1 MFLIVGSM
9 CIENNVTIKHETNA
23 LRNNIQF
30 KYSKM
35 FEGALSSQS
44 SVIFLY

>member
-1 MFLIVGSM
+1 MFSIVGSM
-9 CIENNVTIKHETNA
+9 CIENNFIINHETNA
-23 LRNNIQF
+23 LRNNIEY

-35 FEGALSSQS
+35 FEGALSTQS